1 MCEKNARLD
10 VLIFCRRCPQP
21 PNVQCCCELGGGS
34 GGCEINARFCKA
46 HALKL
51 TATLNIGGRG
61 GSARKRQERPSG
73 RFFSHIPESKFCM
86 VIARKNVKTTDS
98 NCESECVND
107 GCPSV
112 RPSVIPCCE
121 CVNDGCPSVR
131 PSVTPCCRHVLS
143 RLVLLRHVQAF
154 WLAHV
159 NACGPMVL
167 QVNVHTIKDM

>member
-73 RFFSHIPESKFCM
+73 RFFRTYRNRNFAWC
-86 VIARKNVKTTDS
+86 IARKNVKTTDS
-98 NCESECVND
+98 HCESECVND
-107 GCPSV
+107 GCLSVRPSV
-112 RPSVIPCCE
+112 RPSH
-121 CVNDGCPSVR
+121 
-131 PSVTPCCRHVLS
+131 HVAS
-143 RLVLLRHVQAF
+143 RLVTALPDSWSVLPSHHVASS
-154 WLAHV
+154 LVPAL
-159 NACGPMVL
+159 P
-167 QVNVHTIKDM
+167 DS